1 MSWVSKYMQM
11 AKQIDIKLIETLTI
25 RSGVIIL
32 GQFSNR
38 KECVALEHDIVTTN

>member
-11 AKQIDIKLIETLTI
+11 AKQIDIKLIQTLTI
-25 RSGVIIL
+25 PSTVIVL

-38 KECVALEHDIVTTN
+38 KECVALGLDIVTTN